1 MRVAGE
7 VMDNSGRTN
16 GRITVTATFLNGTK
30 TVATLKATAFANR
43 VSDGG
48 VTPFVI
54 AGTVPAYT
62 TLRLTATAASPV
74 SGPTLAITSLAYSAG
89 TGGTTLEKGTVKNTG
104 TKTARSTVVA
114 RTWYGARGEV
124 IGVGYAIVS
133 PSTLAPGKSG
143 SFTVTRPAGLTTL
156 QATGSQWR
164 GVL

>member
-1 MRVAGE
+1 
-7 VMDNSGRTN
+7 
-16 GRITVTATFLNGTK
+16 VTATFLNGTK

-43 VSDGG
+43 ISDGG
-48 VTPFVI
+48 VTPFVLSGI
-54 AGTVPAYT
+54 VPTYT

-74 SGPTLAITSLAYSAG
+74 SGPTLAFTALAYSAG
-89 TGGTTLEKGTVKNTG
+89 PGGTTLEKGTVKNTG
-104 TKTARSTVVA
+104 SKTARSVTVA

-124 IGVGYAIVS
+124 IGVGYGTVS

-143 SFTVTRPAGLTTL
+143 TFTITRPAGLTTL